1 MFRKKFMIA
10 LVLVLAVCL
19 LFGEAFAAGLP
30 RITGSGLV
38 RDPSGG
44 WRVATISARMMP
56 DGTIKGQG
64 QGVVLLDE
72 TVIVHFNVDCV
83 RTFELEGEDGQG
95 AVLSGW
101 TTFEKNFPDYV
112 PVPAYLVV
120 AVFDAGEGN
129 DAGDIFSRAIPAPN
143 PEYLDCNDPFP
154 WPLDPLEHGNV
165 QVNW

>member
-1 MFRKKFMIA
+1 M
-10 LVLVLAVCL
+10 
-19 LFGEAFAAGLP
+19 GLP

-56 DGTIKGQG
+56 DGTIKGEG

-83 RTFELEGEDGQG
+83 RTFELDGEDGQG

-101 TTFEKNFPDYV
+101 TTFEKNFPDYA

-129 DAGDIFSRAIPAPN
+129 DAGVYF
-143 PEYLDCNDPFP
+143 PEQSLPQILNTSTAMTHFP
-154 WPLDPLEHGNV
+154 GRSTRSNMEMCRSIGKSV
-165 QVNW
+165 

>member
-1 MFRKKFMIA
+1 MFRKRLLIVFM
-10 LVLVLAVCL
+10 LMLMVSL
-19 LFGEAFAAGLP
+19 LSGEALAAGLP

-38 RDPSGG
+38 RDPSGS

-56 DGTIKGQG
+56 DGSVTGEG

-72 TVIVHFNVDCV
+72 TVIVHFEVDCV
-83 RTFELEGEDGQG
+83 RTFSIEGVDGQG

-101 TTFEKNFPDYV
+101 SSFSKNFPAGIPD
-112 PVPAYLVV
+112 PAYLVV

-129 DAGDIFSRAIPAPN
+129 EAGDIFSRAIPAPN

-154 WPLDPLEHGNV
+154 WPYDSLEHGNV
-165 QVNW
+165 QVDW